1 MATGKRRF
9 GWMKTVLKV
18 AVRLGVRVVPLGL
31 CLVTKYWMDVNEWAA
46 IGITAAWVLA
56 VEIAER
62 LLGSVEKPVKAGKA
76 GEDGKAGRGGKAE
89 KAGED
94 GKAGRAGKAGRIF
107 GGIVSALVLCAMVWK
122 TEFDPGWNTCYYRD
136 GVWDKDSG
144 NAVVSREEAME
155 DLDYVIKYLKKIH
168 PLTLHGLPEEM
179 AAKEKEVREWIK
191 GQEEMEGYV
200 LARELESIA
209 ALLGD
214 GHTHVEENYPEYHL
228 MKHIYEHNKRGD
240 TMVGING
247 ERFEEF
253 LKNHPGLCS
262 YELEA
267 YGVRLLKNRIVSLEG
282 LKYLGIDVTGDITY
296 NYVSEKGEEVT
307 ETVRAEDFLPMEE
320 YLAYEEGVTGDDLRG
335 GEDRGFVY
343 YDVDEELSLAVL
355 TLTDC
360 NYNKTYRETVRK
372 FFDEVAER
380 NLKTVAVD
388 LRNNSGGSSMVAN
401 EFISYLAVDSYKSW
415 GDEVRLNPL
424 LIKRAG
430 TVSKNW
436 RKGAGFSG
444 KVYVLTGVRSYSSA
458 MDFAML
464 IQDNGIGKLIGEP
477 CGNLPASYGD
487 VKRFQL
493 PNSGLVMQVSMKR
506 WHRVDETKEEL
517 PLIPDVECPEEDAM
531 EVLRDQALENRE

>member
-9 GWMKTVLKV
+9 GSMKTVLKV

-46 IGITAAWVLA
+46 IGITAAWMLA

-62 LLGSVEKPVKAGKA
+62 LFGGKA
-76 GEDGKAGRGGKAE
+76 KAGRLGG
-89 KAGED
+89 AGAV
-94 GKAGRAGKAGRIF
+94 GTAGKGEKPGKSRRNGLVF
-107 GGIVSALVLCAMVWK
+107 GGIVSALVLCIMVWK
-122 TEFDPGWNTCYYRD
+122 TEFDPGWNACYYRD
-136 GVWDKDSG
+136 GVWEKDSG
-144 NAVVSREEAME
+144 NAVVSRKEALE
-155 DLDYVIKYLKKIH
+155 DLDYVIKYLKKVH
-168 PLTLHGLPEEM
+168 PLTIHGLPEEM

-191 GQEEMEGYV
+191 GQEEIEGYV

-214 GHTHVEENYPEYHL
+214 GHTHVEENYPQQHF

-240 TMVGING
+240 TLVGING
-247 ERFEEF
+247 ERFEDF
-253 LKNHPGLCS
+253 LVSHPGLCS

-282 LKYLGIDVTGDITY
+282 LKYLGIDMTGDITY
-296 NYVSEKGEEVT
+296 NYVSEEGEEVS
-307 ETVRAEDFLPMEE
+307 ETVRAEDFLPREE
-320 YLAYEEGVTGDDLRG
+320 YFAYEEAVTGDDLRDE
-335 GEDRGFVY
+335 EDRGFVY

-360 NYNKTYRETVRK
+360 NYNETYRETVREL
-372 FFDEVAER
+372 FQEVAKK
-380 NLKTVAVD
+380 NVKTVAVD

-401 EFISYLAVDSYKSW
+401 EFISYLAVDSYKFW
-415 GDEVRLNPL
+415 GDELRLNPL

-430 TVSKNW
+430 AVSKNGK
-436 RKGAGFSG
+436 KGEGFSG

-517 PLIPDVECPEEDAM
+517 PLIPDVECPEYDAM
-531 EVLRDQALENRE
+531 EVLRELAREG